1 MTTEQYNKI
10 VIGFVVQSY
19 RDGECVRQD
28 FIASDEVS
36 RENPATG
43 ESIEVDVK
51 AEQYQP
57 MDLVQPISAENAR
70 ETQERADD
78 RS

>member
-1 MTTEQYNKI
+1 MEYNKI
-10 VIGFVVQSY
+10 IIGFVAQSY
-19 RDGECVRQD
+19 RDGECVRQE

-36 RENPATG
+36 REDSATG

-57 MDLVQPISAENAR
+57 MDLVQPVSARDTR
-70 ETQERADD
+70 ERQERTND

>member
-1 MTTEQYNKI
+1 MEYNK
-10 VIGFVVQSY
+10 VTIGFVVQSY
-19 RDGECVRQD
+19 RDGECVRQE

-36 RENPATG
+36 REDTVTG

-51 AEQYQP
+51 TEQYQP
-57 MDLVQPISAENAR
+57 MDLVQPVSARDTR
-70 ETQERADD
+70 ERQELADD